1 MKYVLDCSV
10 ALKTVLPE
18 VDSWKAIGLLKE
30 YSQAIHELLAP
41 DIFPP
46 EIANGLATAERQARI
61 QSGEAGIFL
70 ADLMQNA
77 PVIHSSTPLLAR
89 AVEISVANKVAV
101 YDCIYLAL
109 AELEGCEMVSADEA
123 FVKKMRAKF
132 PFLVRLADVP

>member
-18 VDSWKAIGLLKE
+18 VDSWKAIQLLKE
-30 YSQAIHELLAP
+30 YRQAIHELLAP

-46 EIANGLATAERQARI
+46 EVANGLATAERQARI

-70 ADLMQNA
+70 ADLLQNA
-77 PVIHSSTPLLAR
+77 PIIYSSIPLLAR
-89 AVEISVANKVAV
+89 ATEISVADKVAV

-109 AELEGCEMVSADEA
+109 AEREGCEMVSADDV
-123 FVKKMRAKF
+123 FVKKMRTKF
-132 PFLVRLADVP
+132 PFLVRLADLP

>member
-10 ALKTVLPE
+10 ALKIVLPE
-18 VDSWKAIGLLKE
+18 VDSGKAIRLLKE
-30 YSQAIHELLAP
+30 YRQAIHELLAP

-46 EIANGLATAERQARI
+46 EVANGLATAERQARI
-61 QSGEAGIFL
+61 QPGEACIFL

-77 PVIHSSTPLLAR
+77 PVIHSATQLLAR
-89 AVEISVANKVAV
+89 AIEISVANKLAV

-109 AELEGCEMVSADEA
+109 AETEGCEMVSADDT

-132 PFLVRLADVP
+132 PFLVRLADLP